1 MILSTTKEL
10 RLHIP
15 SNAID
20 EISSL
25 QGILDNSE
33 KDFLRDKLGDSLY
46 NRLCE
51 YYQTI
56 SPDDF
61 FMAVSNGEHNQQPWM
76 QLLLMAQRMVTYDAM
91 SRFAYTQALSINGA
105 GINMA
110 SSDDYGT
117 ASKDLLDKS
126 VQGYKR
132 EAMVSLNQMLVML
145 EGWARKMETPAPI
158 ADAGTTEPLPK
169 EPEDE
174 QHKAIEEISVLWQES
189 QYYYL
194 HHDLLIAT
202 CADLQQYLDIYES
215 REKFIRLLPDLHF
228 IQDEYISE
236 AIGEDTVQR
245 LLHTTDP
252 NDKPLLRKVRRLMV
266 AHLEERTT
274 ILTIDKARRAAAHNE
289 AIALRTSVLRLM
301 EMRKAVDA
309 VNNTPTD
316 KPSTNTTD
324 STSKGYENNQPDSK
338 IFVSPLLYYTD
349 YTDYYV
355 IKKQQTT
362 LMTLI
367 VRDIRAIR
375 C

>member
-61 FMAVSNGEHNQQPWM
+61 FMAVSNGEHSQQPWM

-145 EGWARKMETPAPI
+145 EGWARKMETPVPI
-158 ADAGTTEPLPK
+158 ADAGTTEPSPT

-174 QHKAIEEISVLWQES
+174 QHKAIEEISILWQES

-316 KPSTNTTD
+316 KPSTDTTD
-324 STSKGYENNQPDSK
+324 STGKGYENNQPDSK
-338 IFVSPLLYYTD
+338 IFVSPLLY
-349 YTDYYV
+349 
-355 IKKQQTT
+355 
-362 LMTLI
+362 
-367 VRDIRAIR
+367 
-375 C
+375 

>member
-51 YYQTI
+51 YYQTV

-61 FMAVSNGEHNQQPWM
+61 YMAVCNGENTQHPWM

-91 SRFAYTQALSINGA
+91 SRFVYTQALSINGT
-105 GINMA
+105 GINVA

-117 ASKDLLDKS
+117 ASKDLLDKG

-145 EGWARKMETPAPI
+145 EGWAKKMATPAPI
-158 ADAGTTEPLPK
+158 ADADTIEQPTEPK
-169 EPEDE
+169 DE
-174 QHKAIEEISVLWQES
+174 EHKAIEEISLLWQES

-202 CADLQQYLDIYES
+202 CADLQHYLDIYES

-245 LLHTTDP
+245 LLHTDDP
-252 NDKPLLRKVRRLMV
+252 ADKPLLRKVRRLMV

-289 AIALRTSVLRLM
+289 AISLRSSVLRLM
-301 EMRKAVDA
+301 EMRKAADVA
-309 VNNTPTD
+309 NATPD

-338 IFVSPLLYYTD
+338 IFVSPLLY
-349 YTDYYV
+349 
-355 IKKQQTT
+355 
-362 LMTLI
+362 
-367 VRDIRAIR
+367 
-375 C
+375 

>member
-61 FMAVSNGEHNQQPWM
+61 YMAVSNGEHSNQPWM

-117 ASKDLLDKS
+117 ASKDLPDKS

-132 EAMVSLNQMLVML
+132 EAMVSLNQLLVML
-145 EGWARKMETPAPI
+145 ENWARGSENDETA
-158 ADAGTTEPLPK
+158 K
-169 EPEDE
+169 EIT
-174 QHKAIEEISVLWQES
+174 QLWKES
-189 QYYYL
+189 PYYFL
-194 HHDLLIAT
+194 HHDLLIPTAVM
-202 CADLQQYLDIYES
+202 LQDFLDIYES
-215 REKFIRLLPDLHF
+215 REKFIRLLPDLHY
-228 IQDEYISE
+228 IQDEYIAD
-236 AIGEDTVQR
+236 AIGEDTIKH
-245 LLHTTDP
+245 LLTSTDAS
-252 NDKPLLRKVRRLMV
+252 DELLLRKVRRLMV

-301 EMRKAVDA
+301 EKRKAE
-309 VNNTPTD
+309 NTPTTND
-316 KPSTNTTD
+316 KSSSTNTNED
-324 STSKGYENNQPDSK
+324 QGYQNNQPNSK
-338 IFVSPLLYYTD
+338 MFVSPLLY
-349 YTDYYV
+349 
-355 IKKQQTT
+355 
-362 LMTLI
+362 
-367 VRDIRAIR
+367 
-375 C
+375 

>member
-51 YYQTI
+51 YYQTV

-61 FMAVSNGEHNQQPWM
+61 YMAVCNGENTQHPWM

-91 SRFAYTQALSINGA
+91 SRFVYTQALSINGT
-105 GINMA
+105 GINVA

-117 ASKDLLDKS
+117 ASKDLLDKG

-145 EGWARKMETPAPI
+145 EGLAKTMATPAPI
-158 ADAGTTEPLPK
+158 ADADTLEQPTEPK
-169 EPEDE
+169 DE
-174 QHKAIEEISVLWQES
+174 EHKAIEEISLLWQES

-202 CADLQQYLDIYES
+202 CADLQHYLDIYES

-245 LLHTTDP
+245 LLHTDDP
-252 NDKPLLRKVRRLMV
+252 ADKPLLRKVRRLMV

-289 AIALRTSVLRLM
+289 AISLRSSVLRLM
-301 EMRKAVDA
+301 EMRKAA
-309 VNNTPTD
+309 PAANKTPD

-338 IFVSPLLYYTD
+338 IFVSPLLY
-349 YTDYYV
+349 
-355 IKKQQTT
+355 
-362 LMTLI
+362 
-367 VRDIRAIR
+367 
-375 C
+375 

>member
-1 MILSTTKEL
+1 MIISTIKEL

-20 EISSL
+20 EINSL

-51 YYQTI
+51 YYQTV

-61 FMAVSNGEHNQQPWM
+61 YMAVCNGENTQHPWM

-91 SRFAYTQALSINGA
+91 SRFVYTQALSINGT
-105 GINMA
+105 GINVA

-117 ASKDLLDKS
+117 ASKDLLDKG

-145 EGWARKMETPAPI
+145 EGWAKKMATPAPI
-158 ADAGTTEPLPK
+158 ADADTIEQPTEPK
-169 EPEDE
+169 DE
-174 QHKAIEEISVLWQES
+174 EHKAIEEISLLWQES

-202 CADLQQYLDIYES
+202 CADLQHYIDIYES

-245 LLHTTDP
+245 LLHTDEP
-252 NDKPLLRKVRRLMV
+252 ADKPLLRKVRRLMV

-289 AIALRTSVLRLM
+289 AIALRTAVLRLM
-301 EMRKAVDA
+301 EMRKAADVA
-309 VNNTPTD
+309 NTTPD

-338 IFVSPLLYYTD
+338 IFVSPLLY
-349 YTDYYV
+349 
-355 IKKQQTT
+355 
-362 LMTLI
+362 
-367 VRDIRAIR
+367 
-375 C
+375 

>member
-1 MILSTTKEL
+1 MIISTIKEL

-20 EISSL
+20 EINSL

-51 YYQTI
+51 YYQTV

-61 FMAVSNGEHNQQPWM
+61 YMAVSNGEHTQQPWM

-91 SRFAYTQALSINGA
+91 SRFAYTQALSINGT
-105 GINMA
+105 GINVA

-117 ASKDLLDKS
+117 ASKDLLDKG

-145 EGWARKMETPAPI
+145 EGWARKMATPAAI
-158 ADAGTTEPLPK
+158 AEADSTDQPTSEPK
-169 EPEDE
+169 DE
-174 QHKAIEEISVLWQES
+174 QHKAIEEISLLWQES
-189 QYYYL
+189 QYYYA

-202 CADLQQYLDIYES
+202 CADLQQYLDIYEN

-245 LLHTTDP
+245 LLHTDNP
-252 NDKPLLRKVRRLMV
+252 NDKPFLRKVRRLMV
-266 AHLEERTT
+266 THLEERTT

-289 AIALRTSVLRLM
+289 AIALRSSVLRLM
-301 EMRKAVDA
+301 EMRKAADA
-309 VNNTPTD
+309 ANTTPD
-316 KPSTNTTD
+316 NPSTNTTD

-338 IFVSPLLYYTD
+338 IFVSPLLY
-349 YTDYYV
+349 
-355 IKKQQTT
+355 
-362 LMTLI
+362 
-367 VRDIRAIR
+367 
-375 C
+375 

>member
-61 FMAVSNGEHNQQPWM
+61 FMAVSNGEHSKQPWM

-158 ADAGTTEPLPK
+158 ADADTTEPSPTETDAEQSPT

-236 AIGEDTVQR
+236 AIGEDTVQH

-289 AIALRTSVLRLM
+289 AISLRASVLRLM

-309 VNNTPTD
+309 ANNTPTD

-324 STSKGYENNQPDSK
+324 STGKGYENNQPDSK
-338 IFVSPLLYYTD
+338 IFVSPLLY
-349 YTDYYV
+349 
-355 IKKQQTT
+355 
-362 LMTLI
+362 
-367 VRDIRAIR
+367 
-375 C
+375 

>member
-1 MILSTTKEL
+1 MILSTIKEL

-25 QGILDNSE
+25 QGTLDNSE

-46 NRLCE
+46 DQLCE
-51 YYQTI
+51 YYQSI
-56 SPDDF
+56 SPDEF
-61 FMAVSNGEHNQQPWM
+61 YLSVTNGEHTHLPWQ
-76 QLLLMAQRMVTYDAM
+76 QLLLMAQRMVVYDAM
-91 SRFAYTQALSINGA
+91 SRFAYTQALSINGT
-105 GINMA
+105 GINVA
-110 SSDDYGT
+110 SSEDYGA
-117 ASKDLLDKS
+117 ASKDLLDKG

-145 EGWARKMETPAPI
+145 EGWARKMATPAAI
-158 ADAGTTEPLPK
+158 ASADSTEPPTTEPK
-169 EPEDE
+169 DE
-174 QHKAIEEISVLWQES
+174 EHKAIEEISLLWQES

-245 LLHTTDP
+245 MLHTDDP
-252 NDKPLLRKVRRLMV
+252 ADKPLLRKVRRLMV

-289 AIALRTSVLRLM
+289 AISLRSSVLRLM

-309 VNNTPTD
+309 ANNTPD
-316 KPSTNTTD
+316 NPSTNTTD

-338 IFVSPLLYYTD
+338 IFVSPLLY
-349 YTDYYV
+349 
-355 IKKQQTT
+355 
-362 LMTLI
+362 
-367 VRDIRAIR
+367 
-375 C
+375 

>member
-1 MILSTTKEL
+1 MIISTIKEL

-20 EISSL
+20 EINSL

-51 YYQTI
+51 YYQTV

-61 FMAVSNGEHNQQPWM
+61 YMAVSNGEHTQQPWM
-76 QLLLMAQRMVTYDAM
+76 QILLMAQRMVTYDAM
-91 SRFAYTQALSINGA
+91 SRFAYTQALSINGT
-105 GINMA
+105 GINVA

-117 ASKDLLDKS
+117 ASKDLLDKG

-145 EGWARKMETPAPI
+145 EGWARKMATPAAI
-158 ADAGTTEPLPK
+158 AEADSTDPPTTEPK
-169 EPEDE
+169 DE
-174 QHKAIEEISVLWQES
+174 QHKAIEEISLLWQES
-189 QYYYL
+189 QYYYA
-194 HHDLLIAT
+194 HHDLLIST
-202 CADLQQYLDIYES
+202 CADLQQYLDIYEN

-245 LLHTTDP
+245 LLHTDDP
-252 NDKPLLRKVRRLMV
+252 ADKPLLRKVRRLMV

-274 ILTIDKARRAAAHNE
+274 ILTIDKARRVAAHNE
-289 AIALRTSVLRLM
+289 AIALRSSVLRLM
-301 EMRKAVDA
+301 EMRKAADA
-309 VNNTPTD
+309 ANTTPD
-316 KPSTNTTD
+316 NPSTNTTD

-338 IFVSPLLYYTD
+338 IFVSPLLY
-349 YTDYYV
+349 
-355 IKKQQTT
+355 
-362 LMTLI
+362 
-367 VRDIRAIR
+367 
-375 C
+375 

>member
-20 EISSL
+20 DISSL

-51 YYQTI
+51 YYQTV

-61 FMAVSNGEHNQQPWM
+61 YMAVSNGEHTQQPWM
-76 QLLLMAQRMVTYDAM
+76 QLLLMAQRMVTYEAM
-91 SRFAYTQALSINGA
+91 SRFAYTQALSINGT
-105 GINMA
+105 GINVA

-117 ASKDLLDKS
+117 ASKDLLDKG

-145 EGWARKMETPAPI
+145 EGWARKMATPAAI
-158 ADAGTTEPLPK
+158 AEADSTEPPTTEPK
-169 EPEDE
+169 DE
-174 QHKAIEEISVLWQES
+174 QHKAIEEISLLWQES

-202 CADLQQYLDIYES
+202 CADLQHYLDIYES

-245 LLHTTDP
+245 LLHTDDP
-252 NDKPLLRKVRRLMV
+252 ADKSLLRKVRRLMV

-301 EMRKAVDA
+301 EMRKAA
-309 VNNTPTD
+309 PAANKTPD

-324 STSKGYENNQPDSK
+324 STSKGYENNQPNSK
-338 IFVSPLLYYTD
+338 IFVSPLLY
-349 YTDYYV
+349 
-355 IKKQQTT
+355 
-362 LMTLI
+362 
-367 VRDIRAIR
+367 
-375 C
+375 

>member
-51 YYQTI
+51 YYQTV

-61 FMAVSNGEHNQQPWM
+61 YMAVSNGEHTQQPWM

-91 SRFAYTQALSINGA
+91 SRFVYTQALSINGT
-105 GINMA
+105 GINVA

-117 ASKDLLDKS
+117 ASKDLLDKG

-145 EGWARKMETPAPI
+145 EGWAKTMATPAPI
-158 ADAGTTEPLPK
+158 ADADTLEQPTEPK
-169 EPEDE
+169 DE
-174 QHKAIEEISVLWQES
+174 EHKAIEEISLLWQES

-236 AIGEDTVQR
+236 AIGEPMVQH
-245 LLHTTDP
+245 LLTTIAP
-252 NDKPLLRKVRRLMV
+252 ADKPLLRKVRRLMV

-274 ILTIDKARRAAAHNE
+274 ILTIDKARRTAAHNE
-289 AIALRTSVLRLM
+289 AISLRASVLRLV
-301 EMRKAVDA
+301 EMRKAVEKA
-309 VNNTPTD
+309 NTENQNTNSD
-316 KPSTNTTD
+316 NQNPSTNIND
-324 STSKGYENNQPDSK
+324 DKGYENNQPGSK
-338 IFVSPLLYYTD
+338 FFVSPLLY
-349 YTDYYV
+349 
-355 IKKQQTT
+355 
-362 LMTLI
+362 
-367 VRDIRAIR
+367 
-375 C
+375 

>member
-61 FMAVSNGEHNQQPWM
+61 YMAVSNGEHSKQPWM

-158 ADAGTTEPLPK
+158 ADADTTEPSPTEPDGEQSPT

-174 QHKAIEEISVLWQES
+174 QHKAIEEISVLWQKS

-236 AIGEDTVQR
+236 AIGEDTVQH
-245 LLHTTDP
+245 LLHTEDP

-289 AIALRTSVLRLM
+289 AISLRASVLRLM

-316 KPSTNTTD
+316 NPSTNTTD
-324 STSKGYENNQPDSK
+324 ETGKGYENNQPDSK
-338 IFVSPLLYYTD
+338 IFVSPLLY
-349 YTDYYV
+349 
-355 IKKQQTT
+355 
-362 LMTLI
+362 
-367 VRDIRAIR
+367 
-375 C
+375 

>member
-25 QGILDNSE
+25 QGTLDNSE

-46 NRLCE
+46 DQLCK
-51 YYQTI
+51 YYQSI
-56 SPDDF
+56 SPDEF
-61 FMAVSNGEHNQQPWM
+61 YLSVTNGEHTHQPWQ
-76 QLLLMAQRMVTYDAM
+76 QLLLMAQRMVVYDAM
-91 SRFAYTQALSINGA
+91 SRFAYTQALSINGT
-105 GINMA
+105 GINVA
-110 SSDDYGT
+110 SSEDYGA
-117 ASKDLLDKS
+117 ASKDLLDKG

-145 EGWARKMETPAPI
+145 EGWAKKMATPAPI
-158 ADAGTTEPLPK
+158 ADADSTDPPTTEPK
-169 EPEDE
+169 DE
-174 QHKAIEEISVLWQES
+174 EHKAIEEISLLWQES

-245 LLHTTDP
+245 LLHTDDP
-252 NDKPLLRKVRRLMV
+252 ADKPLLRKVRRLMV

-289 AIALRTSVLRLM
+289 AISLRSSVLRLM

-309 VNNTPTD
+309 ANNTPD
-316 KPSTNTTD
+316 NPSTNTTD

-338 IFVSPLLYYTD
+338 IFVSPLLY
-349 YTDYYV
+349 
-355 IKKQQTT
+355 
-362 LMTLI
+362 
-367 VRDIRAIR
+367 
-375 C
+375 

>member
-51 YYQTI
+51 YYQTV

-61 FMAVSNGEHNQQPWM
+61 YMAVCNGENTQHPWM

-91 SRFAYTQALSINGA
+91 SRFVYTQALSINGT
-105 GINMA
+105 GINVA

-117 ASKDLLDKS
+117 ASKDLLDKG

-145 EGWARKMETPAPI
+145 EGWAKTMATPAPI
-158 ADAGTTEPLPK
+158 ADADTLEQPTEPK
-169 EPEDE
+169 DE
-174 QHKAIEEISVLWQES
+174 EHKAIEEISLLWQES

-202 CADLQQYLDIYES
+202 CADLQHYLDIYES

-245 LLHTTDP
+245 LLHTDDP
-252 NDKPLLRKVRRLMV
+252 ADKPLLRKVRRLMV

-289 AIALRTSVLRLM
+289 AISLRSSVLRLM
-301 EMRKAVDA
+301 EMRKAA
-309 VNNTPTD
+309 PAANKTPD

-324 STSKGYENNQPDSK
+324 STSKGYENNQPNSK
-338 IFVSPLLYYTD
+338 IFVSPLLY
-349 YTDYYV
+349 
-355 IKKQQTT
+355 
-362 LMTLI
+362 
-367 VRDIRAIR
+367 
-375 C
+375 

>member
-25 QGILDNSE
+25 QGTLDNSE
-33 KDFLRDKLGDSLY
+33 KDCLRDKLGDSLY
-46 NRLCE
+46 DQLCE
-51 YYQTI
+51 YYQSI
-56 SPDDF
+56 SPDEF
-61 FMAVSNGEHNQQPWM
+61 YLSVTNGEHTHQPWQ

-91 SRFAYTQALSINGA
+91 SRFAYTQALSINGT
-105 GINMA
+105 GINVA
-110 SSDDYGT
+110 SSEDYGA
-117 ASKDLLDKS
+117 ASKDLLDKG

-145 EGWARKMETPAPI
+145 EGWARKMATPAPI
-158 ADAGTTEPLPK
+158 ADADSTEPPITEPK
-169 EPEDE
+169 DE
-174 QHKAIEEISVLWQES
+174 EHKAIEEISLLWQES
-189 QYYYL
+189 QYYYA

-202 CADLQQYLDIYES
+202 CADLQHYLDIYES

-245 LLHTTDP
+245 LLHTDDP
-252 NDKPLLRKVRRLMV
+252 ADKPLLRKVRRLMV
-266 AHLEERTT
+266 THLEERTT

-289 AIALRTSVLRLM
+289 AIALRSSVLRLM

-309 VNNTPTD
+309 ANATPD

-338 IFVSPLLYYTD
+338 IFVSPLLY
-349 YTDYYV
+349 
-355 IKKQQTT
+355 
-362 LMTLI
+362 
-367 VRDIRAIR
+367 
-375 C
+375 

>member
-1 MILSTTKEL
+1 MILSTIKEL

-20 EISSL
+20 EINSL

-46 NRLCE
+46 HRLCE
-51 YYQTI
+51 YYQTV

-61 FMAVSNGEHNQQPWM
+61 YMAVSNGEHAQQPWM

-91 SRFAYTQALSINGA
+91 SRFAYTQALSINGT
-105 GINMA
+105 GINVA

-117 ASKDLLDKS
+117 ASKDLLDKG

-145 EGWARKMETPAPI
+145 EGWARKMATPAAI
-158 ADAGTTEPLPK
+158 AEADSTDQPTTEPK
-169 EPEDE
+169 DE
-174 QHKAIEEISVLWQES
+174 QHKAIEEISLLWQES
-189 QYYYL
+189 QYYYA

-202 CADLQQYLDIYES
+202 CADLQQYLDIYEN

-245 LLHTTDP
+245 LLHTDNP

-274 ILTIDKARRAAAHNE
+274 ILTIDKARRVAAHNE
-289 AIALRTSVLRLM
+289 AIALRSSVLRLM
-301 EMRKAVDA
+301 EMRKAADA
-309 VNNTPTD
+309 ANTTPD
-316 KPSTNTTD
+316 NPSTNTTD

-338 IFVSPLLYYTD
+338 IFVSPLLY
-349 YTDYYV
+349 
-355 IKKQQTT
+355 
-362 LMTLI
+362 
-367 VRDIRAIR
+367 
-375 C
+375 

>member
-20 EISSL
+20 DISYL

-51 YYQTI
+51 YYHTV

-61 FMAVSNGEHNQQPWM
+61 YMAVCNGEHTQQPWM

-91 SRFAYTQALSINGA
+91 SRFAYTQALSINGT
-105 GINMA
+105 GINVA
-110 SSDDYGT
+110 SSEDYGT
-117 ASKDLLDKS
+117 ASKDLLDKG

-145 EGWARKMETPAPI
+145 EGWAKKMATPAAI
-158 ADAGTTEPLPK
+158 AEADSTDPPTTEPK
-169 EPEDE
+169 DE
-174 QHKAIEEISVLWQES
+174 EHKAIEEISLLWQES
-189 QYYYL
+189 QYYYA

-202 CADLQQYLDIYES
+202 CADLQHYLDIYES

-236 AIGEDTVQR
+236 AIGEPMVQH
-245 LLHTTDP
+245 LLTTTDP
-252 NDKPLLRKVRRLMV
+252 ADKPLLRKVRRLMV

-301 EMRKAVDA
+301 EMRKAMDA
-309 VNNTPTD
+309 ANATPTD

-338 IFVSPLLYYTD
+338 IFVSPLLY
-349 YTDYYV
+349 
-355 IKKQQTT
+355 
-362 LMTLI
+362 
-367 VRDIRAIR
+367 
-375 C
+375 

>member
-1 MILSTTKEL
+1 MILSTTQEL

-51 YYQTI
+51 YYQTV

-61 FMAVSNGEHNQQPWM
+61 YMAVCNGENTQHPWM

-91 SRFAYTQALSINGA
+91 SRFAYTQALSINGT
-105 GINMA
+105 GINVA

-117 ASKDLLDKS
+117 ASKDLLDKG

-145 EGWARKMETPAPI
+145 EGWAKNMATPAPI
-158 ADAGTTEPLPK
+158 ADADTLEQPTEPK
-169 EPEDE
+169 DE
-174 QHKAIEEISVLWQES
+174 EHKAIEEISLLWQES

-202 CADLQQYLDIYES
+202 CADLQHYLDIYES

-245 LLHTTDP
+245 LLHTDDP
-252 NDKPLLRKVRRLMV
+252 ADKPLLRKVRRLMV

-289 AIALRTSVLRLM
+289 AISLRSSVLRLM
-301 EMRKAVDA
+301 EMRKAADVA
-309 VNNTPTD
+309 NTTPD

-324 STSKGYENNQPDSK
+324 STSKGYENNQPNSK
-338 IFVSPLLYYTD
+338 IFVSPLLY
-349 YTDYYV
+349 
-355 IKKQQTT
+355 
-362 LMTLI
+362 
-367 VRDIRAIR
+367 
-375 C
+375 

>member
-1 MILSTTKEL
+1 MPIIQNSKFKIRMILSTIKEL

-46 NRLCE
+46 HRLCE
-51 YYQTI
+51 YYQTV

-61 FMAVSNGEHNQQPWM
+61 YMAVSNGEHTQQPWM
-76 QLLLMAQRMVTYDAM
+76 QLLLMAQRMVTYDAI
-91 SRFAYTQALSINGA
+91 SRFAYTQALSINGT
-105 GINMA
+105 GINVA

-117 ASKDLLDKS
+117 ASKDLLDKG

-145 EGWARKMETPAPI
+145 EGWARKMATPAAI
-158 ADAGTTEPLPK
+158 AEADSTDQPTTEPK
-169 EPEDE
+169 DE
-174 QHKAIEEISVLWQES
+174 QHKAIEEISLLWQES
-189 QYYYL
+189 QYYYA

-245 LLHTTDP
+245 LLHTYNP
-252 NDKPLLRKVRRLMV
+252 NDKSLLRKVRRLMV

-289 AIALRTSVLRLM
+289 AIALRSSVLRLM
-301 EMRKAVDA
+301 EMRKAADA
-309 VNNTPTD
+309 ANTTPD
-316 KPSTNTTD
+316 NPSTNTTD

-338 IFVSPLLYYTD
+338 IFVSPLLY
-349 YTDYYV
+349 
-355 IKKQQTT
+355 
-362 LMTLI
+362 
-367 VRDIRAIR
+367 
-375 C
+375 

>member
-1 MILSTTKEL
+1 MIISTTKEL

-61 FMAVSNGEHNQQPWM
+61 YLSVCNGEHIHQPWQ
-76 QLLLMAQRMVTYDAM
+76 QLLLMAQRVVTYDAM
-91 SRFAYTQALSINGA
+91 ARFAYPQALSINGT
-105 GINMA
+105 GINVA
-110 SSDDYGT
+110 SSEDYGA
-117 ASKDLLDKS
+117 ASKELIDKG

-145 EGWARKMETPAPI
+145 EGWAKDCVKKQASDVQKTAESVPNTDNSVPKT
-158 ADAGTTEPLPK
+158 GESVQTTEIK
-169 EPEDE
+169 E
-174 QHKAIEEISVLWQES
+174 ITNLWKES
-189 QYYYL
+189 TYYYL

-202 CADLQQYLDIYES
+202 CAELQHYLDIYDS

-236 AIGEDTVQR
+236 TIGEPMVQQ
-245 LLHTTDP
+245 LLTSTAP
-252 NDKPLLRKVRRLMV
+252 EDKPLLRKVRRLMV

-274 ILTIDKARRAAAHNE
+274 ILTIDKARRSAAHNE
-289 AIALRTSVLRLM
+289 AVALRSSVLRLV
-301 EMRKAVDA
+301 EMRKAVGKA
-309 VNNTPTD
+309 NAEVN
-316 KPSTNTTD
+316 SAD
-324 STSKGYENNQPDSK
+324 SENHSDNQKGYENNQPGSK
-338 IFVSPLLYYTD
+338 IFVSPLLY
-349 YTDYYV
+349 
-355 IKKQQTT
+355 
-362 LMTLI
+362 
-367 VRDIRAIR
+367 
-375 C
+375 

>member
-51 YYQTI
+51 YYQTV

-61 FMAVSNGEHNQQPWM
+61 YMAVCNGENTQHPWM

-91 SRFAYTQALSINGA
+91 SRFVYTQALSINGT
-105 GINMA
+105 GINVA

-117 ASKDLLDKS
+117 ASKDLLDKG

-145 EGWARKMETPAPI
+145 EGWAKKMATPAPI
-158 ADAGTTEPLPK
+158 ADADSTKPPTTEPK
-169 EPEDE
+169 DE
-174 QHKAIEEISVLWQES
+174 EHKAIEEISLLWQES

-202 CADLQQYLDIYES
+202 CADLQHYLDIYES

-245 LLHTTDP
+245 LLHTNDP
-252 NDKPLLRKVRRLMV
+252 ADQPLLRKVRRLMV

-289 AIALRTSVLRLM
+289 AISLRSSVLRLM
-301 EMRKAVDA
+301 EMRKAADA
-309 VNNTPTD
+309 ANNTPD

-338 IFVSPLLYYTD
+338 IFVSPLLY
-349 YTDYYV
+349 
-355 IKKQQTT
+355 
-362 LMTLI
+362 
-367 VRDIRAIR
+367 
-375 C
+375 

>member
-1 MILSTTKEL
+1 MILSTIKEL

-33 KDFLRDKLGDSLY
+33 KDFLRDKMGDSLY
-46 NRLCE
+46 HRLCE
-51 YYQTI
+51 YYQTV

-61 FMAVSNGEHNQQPWM
+61 YMAVSNGEHTQQPWM

-91 SRFAYTQALSINGA
+91 SRFAYTQALSINGT
-105 GINMA
+105 GINVA

-117 ASKDLLDKS
+117 ASKDLLDKG

-145 EGWARKMETPAPI
+145 EGWARKMATPAAI
-158 ADAGTTEPLPK
+158 AEADSTDPPTTEPK
-169 EPEDE
+169 DE
-174 QHKAIEEISVLWQES
+174 QHKAIEEISLLWQES
-189 QYYYL
+189 QYYYA

-245 LLHTTDP
+245 LLHTDNP

-289 AIALRTSVLRLM
+289 AIALRSSVLRLM
-301 EMRKAVDA
+301 EMRKAADA
-309 VNNTPTD
+309 ANTTPD
-316 KPSTNTTD
+316 NPSTNTTD
-324 STSKGYENNQPDSK
+324 STSKGYENNLPDSK
-338 IFVSPLLYYTD
+338 IFVSPLLY
-349 YTDYYV
+349 
-355 IKKQQTT
+355 
-362 LMTLI
+362 
-367 VRDIRAIR
+367 
-375 C
+375 

>member
-25 QGILDNSE
+25 QGTLDNSE

-46 NRLCE
+46 DQLCE
-51 YYQTI
+51 YYQSI
-56 SPDDF
+56 SPDEF
-61 FMAVSNGEHNQQPWM
+61 YLSVTNGEHTHLPWQ
-76 QLLLMAQRMVTYDAM
+76 QLLLMAQRMVVYDAM
-91 SRFAYTQALSINGA
+91 SRFAYTQALSINGT
-105 GINMA
+105 GINVA
-110 SSDDYGT
+110 SSEDYGA
-117 ASKDLLDKS
+117 ASKDLLDKG

-145 EGWARKMETPAPI
+145 EGWARKMTTPAPI
-158 ADAGTTEPLPK
+158 ADADSTNPPTTEPK
-169 EPEDE
+169 DE
-174 QHKAIEEISVLWQES
+174 EHKTIEEISLLWQES

-202 CADLQQYLDIYES
+202 CADLQHYLDIYES

-245 LLHTTDP
+245 LLHTDDP

-289 AIALRTSVLRLM
+289 AISLRTSVLRLM

-309 VNNTPTD
+309 ANNTPD

-338 IFVSPLLYYTD
+338 IFVPPLLY
-349 YTDYYV
+349 
-355 IKKQQTT
+355 
-362 LMTLI
+362 
-367 VRDIRAIR
+367 
-375 C
+375 

>member
-51 YYQTI
+51 YYQTV

-61 FMAVSNGEHNQQPWM
+61 YMAVCNGENTQHPWM

-91 SRFAYTQALSINGA
+91 SRFVYTQALSINGT
-105 GINMA
+105 GINVA

-117 ASKDLLDKS
+117 ASKDLLDKG

-145 EGWARKMETPAPI
+145 EGWAKKMATPAPI
-158 ADAGTTEPLPK
+158 ADADTIEQPTEPK
-169 EPEDE
+169 DE
-174 QHKAIEEISVLWQES
+174 EHKAIEEISLLWQES

-202 CADLQQYLDIYES
+202 CADLQHYLDIYEN

-245 LLHTTDP
+245 LLHTNDP
-252 NDKPLLRKVRRLMV
+252 ADQPLLRKVRRLMV

-309 VNNTPTD
+309 ANNIPD
-316 KPSTNTTD
+316 KSSTNTTD

-338 IFVSPLLYYTD
+338 IFVSPLLY
-349 YTDYYV
+349 
-355 IKKQQTT
+355 
-362 LMTLI
+362 
-367 VRDIRAIR
+367 
-375 C
+375 

>member
-61 FMAVSNGEHNQQPWM
+61 YMAVSNGEHTQQPWM

-91 SRFAYTQALSINGA
+91 SRFAYTQALSINGT
-105 GINMA
+105 GINVA

-117 ASKDLLDKS
+117 ASKDLLDKG

-145 EGWARKMETPAPI
+145 EGWAKDCVKKQASDVQKTAESVPNT
-158 ADAGTTEPLPK
+158 DNSVPK
-169 EPEDE
+169 TDE
-174 QHKAIEEISVLWQES
+174 SVQTGEIEEIVKLWQES
-189 QYYYL
+189 QYYYA

-245 LLHTTDP
+245 LLHTDDP
-252 NDKPLLRKVRRLMV
+252 ADKPLLRKVRRLMV

-301 EMRKAVDA
+301 EMRKAA
-309 VNNTPTD
+309 CAANTTPD
-316 KPSTNTTD
+316 KPSANTTD

-338 IFVSPLLYYTD
+338 IFVSPLLY
-349 YTDYYV
+349 
-355 IKKQQTT
+355 
-362 LMTLI
+362 
-367 VRDIRAIR
+367 
-375 C
+375 

>member
-51 YYQTI
+51 YYQTV

-61 FMAVSNGEHNQQPWM
+61 YMAVCNGENTQHPWM

-91 SRFAYTQALSINGA
+91 SRFVYTQALSINGT
-105 GINMA
+105 GINVA

-117 ASKDLLDKS
+117 ASKDLLDKG

-145 EGWARKMETPAPI
+145 EGWAKKMATPAPI
-158 ADAGTTEPLPK
+158 ADADTIELPTEPK
-169 EPEDE
+169 DE
-174 QHKAIEEISVLWQES
+174 EHKAIEEISLLWQES

-202 CADLQQYLDIYES
+202 CADLQHYLDIYES

-245 LLHTTDP
+245 LLHTDDP
-252 NDKPLLRKVRRLMV
+252 ADKPLLRKVRRLMV

-309 VNNTPTD
+309 ANNTPD

-338 IFVSPLLYYTD
+338 IFVSPLLY
-349 YTDYYV
+349 
-355 IKKQQTT
+355 
-362 LMTLI
+362 
-367 VRDIRAIR
+367 
-375 C
+375 

>member
-61 FMAVSNGEHNQQPWM
+61 FMAVSNGEHSQQPWM

-158 ADAGTTEPLPK
+158 DDADTTEPLPTETEGEPSPT

-174 QHKAIEEISVLWQES
+174 QHKAIEEISILWQES

-236 AIGEDTVQR
+236 AIGEDTVQH

-301 EMRKAVDA
+301 EMRKAVDDA
-309 VNNTPTD
+309 NNTPTE

-338 IFVSPLLYYTD
+338 IFVSPLLY
-349 YTDYYV
+349 
-355 IKKQQTT
+355 
-362 LMTLI
+362 
-367 VRDIRAIR
+367 
-375 C
+375 

>member
-25 QGILDNSE
+25 QGTLDNSE

-46 NRLCE
+46 DQLCK
-51 YYQTI
+51 YYQSI
-56 SPDDF
+56 SPDEF
-61 FMAVSNGEHNQQPWM
+61 YLSVTNGEHTHLPWQ
-76 QLLLMAQRMVTYDAM
+76 QLLLMAQRMVVHDAM
-91 SRFAYTQALSINGA
+91 SRFAYTQALSINGT
-105 GINMA
+105 GINVA
-110 SSDDYGT
+110 SSEDYGA
-117 ASKDLLDKS
+117 ASKDLLDKG

-145 EGWARKMETPAPI
+145 EGWARKMATPAAI
-158 ADAGTTEPLPK
+158 AGADSTEPPTTEPK
-169 EPEDE
+169 DE
-174 QHKAIEEISVLWQES
+174 EHKTIEEISLLWQES

-202 CADLQQYLDIYES
+202 CADLQHYLDIYES

-245 LLHTTDP
+245 LLHTDDP
-252 NDKPLLRKVRRLMV
+252 ADKPLLRKVRRLMV

-301 EMRKAVDA
+301 EMRKAADA
-309 VNNTPTD
+309 ANNIPD

-338 IFVSPLLYYTD
+338 IFVSPLLY
-349 YTDYYV
+349 
-355 IKKQQTT
+355 
-362 LMTLI
+362 
-367 VRDIRAIR
+367 
-375 C
+375 

>member
-1 MILSTTKEL
+1 MILSTIKEL

-46 NRLCE
+46 HRLCE
-51 YYQTI
+51 YYQTV

-61 FMAVSNGEHNQQPWM
+61 YMAVSNGEHAQQPWM

-91 SRFAYTQALSINGA
+91 SRFAYTQALSINGT
-105 GINMA
+105 GINVA

-117 ASKDLLDKS
+117 ASKDLLDKG

-145 EGWARKMETPAPI
+145 EGWARKMATPAAI
-158 ADAGTTEPLPK
+158 AEADSTDPPTTEPK
-169 EPEDE
+169 DE
-174 QHKAIEEISVLWQES
+174 QHKAIEEISLLWQES
-189 QYYYL
+189 QYYYA

-202 CADLQQYLDIYES
+202 CADLQHYLDIYES

-245 LLHTTDP
+245 LLHTDNP

-289 AIALRTSVLRLM
+289 AIALRSSVLRLM
-301 EMRKAVDA
+301 EMRKAADA
-309 VNNTPTD
+309 ANTTPD
-316 KPSTNTTD
+316 NPSTNTTD
-324 STSKGYENNQPDSK
+324 STSKGYENNLPDSK
-338 IFVSPLLYYTD
+338 IFVSPLLY
-349 YTDYYV
+349 
-355 IKKQQTT
+355 
-362 LMTLI
+362 
-367 VRDIRAIR
+367 
-375 C
+375 

>member
-25 QGILDNSE
+25 QGTLDNSE

-46 NRLCE
+46 DQLCE
-51 YYQTI
+51 YYQSI
-56 SPDDF
+56 SPDEF
-61 FMAVSNGEHNQQPWM
+61 YLSVTNGEHTHQPWQ

-91 SRFAYTQALSINGA
+91 SRFAYTQALSINGT
-105 GINMA
+105 GINVA
-110 SSDDYGT
+110 SSEDYGA
-117 ASKDLLDKS
+117 ASKDLLDKG

-132 EAMVSLNQMLVML
+132 EAMVSLNQMLMML
-145 EGWARKMETPAPI
+145 EGWAKKMATPAPI
-158 ADAGTTEPLPK
+158 ADADSTEPPTTD
-169 EPEDE
+169 PPDE
-174 QHKAIEEISVLWQES
+174 QHKAIEEISLLWQES

-202 CADLQQYLDIYES
+202 CADLQHYLDIYES

-245 LLHTTDP
+245 LLHTDDP
-252 NDKPLLRKVRRLMV
+252 ADKPLLRKVRRLMV

-301 EMRKAVDA
+301 EMRKAADVA
-309 VNNTPTD
+309 NTTTD

-338 IFVSPLLYYTD
+338 IFVSPLLY
-349 YTDYYV
+349 
-355 IKKQQTT
+355 
-362 LMTLI
+362 
-367 VRDIRAIR
+367 
-375 C
+375 

>member
-1 MILSTTKEL
+1 MIISTIKEL

-20 EISSL
+20 EINSL

-51 YYQTI
+51 YYQTV

-61 FMAVSNGEHNQQPWM
+61 YMAVSNGEHAQQPWM

-91 SRFAYTQALSINGA
+91 SRFAYTQALSINGT
-105 GINMA
+105 GINVA

-117 ASKDLLDKS
+117 ASKDLLDKG

-145 EGWARKMETPAPI
+145 EGWARKMATPAAI
-158 ADAGTTEPLPK
+158 AEADSTDQPTTEPK
-169 EPEDE
+169 DE
-174 QHKAIEEISVLWQES
+174 QHKAIEEISLLWQES
-189 QYYYL
+189 QYYYA

-202 CADLQQYLDIYES
+202 CADLQQYLDIYEN

-245 LLHTTDP
+245 LLHTDNP
-252 NDKPLLRKVRRLMV
+252 NDKPFLRKVRRLMV

-289 AIALRTSVLRLM
+289 AIALRSSVLRLM
-301 EMRKAVDA
+301 EMRKAADA
-309 VNNTPTD
+309 ANTIPD
-316 KPSTNTTD
+316 NPSTNTTD

-338 IFVSPLLYYTD
+338 IFVSPLLY
-349 YTDYYV
+349 
-355 IKKQQTT
+355 
-362 LMTLI
+362 
-367 VRDIRAIR
+367 
-375 C
+375 

>member
-51 YYQTI
+51 YYQTV

-61 FMAVSNGEHNQQPWM
+61 YMAVCNGENTQHPWM
-76 QLLLMAQRMVTYDAM
+76 QLLLMAQRMVVYDAM
-91 SRFAYTQALSINGA
+91 SRFAYTQALSINGT
-105 GINMA
+105 GINVA
-110 SSDDYGT
+110 SSEDYGT
-117 ASKDLLDKS
+117 ASKDLLDKG

-132 EAMVSLNQMLVML
+132 EAMVSLNQMLMML
-145 EGWARKMETPAPI
+145 EGWARKMTTPAPI
-158 ADAGTTEPLPK
+158 ADADSTEPPTTEQK
-169 EPEDE
+169 DE
-174 QHKAIEEISVLWQES
+174 EHKAIEEISLLWQES

-215 REKFIRLLPDLHF
+215 REKFIRMLPDLHF

-236 AIGEDTVQR
+236 AIGEPMVQQ
-245 LLHTTDP
+245 LLTSTNPEDR
-252 NDKPLLRKVRRLMV
+252 PLLRKVRRLMV

-289 AIALRTSVLRLM
+289 AIALRASVLRLLD
-301 EMRKAVDA
+301 MRKAVDKTNSDNSSA
-309 VNNTPTD
+309 STKDCSTETNNQQ
-316 KPSTNTTD
+316 
-324 STSKGYENNQPDSK
+324 GYENNQPGSK
-338 IFVSPLLYYTD
+338 FFVSPLLY
-349 YTDYYV
+349 
-355 IKKQQTT
+355 
-362 LMTLI
+362 
-367 VRDIRAIR
+367 
-375 C
+375 

>member
-20 EISSL
+20 DISYL

-51 YYQTI
+51 YYQTV

-61 FMAVSNGEHNQQPWM
+61 YMAVCNGEHTQQPWM

-91 SRFAYTQALSINGA
+91 SRFVYTQALSINGT
-105 GINMA
+105 GINVA

-117 ASKDLLDKS
+117 ASKDLLDKG

-145 EGWARKMETPAPI
+145 EGWAKKMATPAPV
-158 ADAGTTEPLPK
+158 ADADSTDTPTTEPK
-169 EPEDE
+169 NE
-174 QHKAIEEISVLWQES
+174 QHKAIEEISLLWQES
-189 QYYYL
+189 QYYYA

-245 LLHTTDP
+245 LLHTDDP
-252 NDKPLLRKVRRLMV
+252 ADNPLLRKVRRLMV

-309 VNNTPTD
+309 ANATPTD

-338 IFVSPLLYYTD
+338 IFVSPLLY
-349 YTDYYV
+349 
-355 IKKQQTT
+355 
-362 LMTLI
+362 
-367 VRDIRAIR
+367 
-375 C
+375 

>member
-1 MILSTTKEL
+1 MILSTINEL

-20 EISSL
+20 EISYL

-46 NRLCE
+46 KRLCE
-51 YYQTI
+51 YYQTV

-61 FMAVSNGEHNQQPWM
+61 YTAVSNGEHTQQPWM

-91 SRFAYTQALSINGA
+91 SRFAYTQALSINGT
-105 GINMA
+105 GINVA

-117 ASKDLLDKS
+117 ASKDLLDKG

-145 EGWARKMETPAPI
+145 EGWARKMATPAAI
-158 ADAGTTEPLPK
+158 ADADSTEPPTTEPK
-169 EPEDE
+169 DE
-174 QHKAIEEISVLWQES
+174 EHKAIEEISLLWQES
-189 QYYYL
+189 QYYYA

-202 CADLQQYLDIYES
+202 CADLQHYLDIYES

-245 LLHTTDP
+245 LLHTDDP

-289 AIALRTSVLRLM
+289 AIALRSSVLRLM

-309 VNNTPTD
+309 ANNTPD

-338 IFVSPLLYYTD
+338 IFVSPLLY
-349 YTDYYV
+349 
-355 IKKQQTT
+355 
-362 LMTLI
+362 
-367 VRDIRAIR
+367 
-375 C
+375 

>member
-25 QGILDNSE
+25 QGTLDNSE

-46 NRLCE
+46 DQLCE
-51 YYQTI
+51 YYQSI
-56 SPDDF
+56 SPDEF
-61 FMAVSNGEHNQQPWM
+61 YLSVTNGEHTHLPWQ

-91 SRFAYTQALSINGA
+91 SRFAYTQVLSINGT
-105 GINMA
+105 GINVA
-110 SSDDYGT
+110 SSEDYGA
-117 ASKDLLDKS
+117 ASKDLLDKG

-132 EAMVSLNQMLVML
+132 EAMVSLNQMLMML
-145 EGWARKMETPAPI
+145 EGWAKKMATPAAV
-158 ADAGTTEPLPK
+158 ADADSTEPPTTEPK
-169 EPEDE
+169 DE
-174 QHKAIEEISVLWQES
+174 EHKAIEEISLLWQES

-202 CADLQQYLDIYES
+202 CADLQHYLDIYES

-245 LLHTTDP
+245 LLHTDDP
-252 NDKPLLRKVRRLMV
+252 ADKPLLRKVRRLMV

-289 AIALRTSVLRLM
+289 AIALRSSVLRLM

-309 VNNTPTD
+309 ANNTPD
-316 KPSTNTTD
+316 NPSTNTTD

-338 IFVSPLLYYTD
+338 IFVSPLLY
-349 YTDYYV
+349 
-355 IKKQQTT
+355 
-362 LMTLI
+362 
-367 VRDIRAIR
+367 
-375 C
+375 

>member
-20 EISSL
+20 DISSL

-51 YYQTI
+51 YYQTV

-61 FMAVSNGEHNQQPWM
+61 YMAVSNGEHTQQPWM

-91 SRFAYTQALSINGA
+91 SRFAYTQALSINGT
-105 GINMA
+105 GINVA

-117 ASKDLLDKS
+117 ASKDLLDKG

-145 EGWARKMETPAPI
+145 EGWARKMATPTAI
-158 ADAGTTEPLPK
+158 VDADSTEPSPT
-169 EPEDE
+169 EPRDE
-174 QHKAIEEISVLWQES
+174 QHKAIEEISLLWQES
-189 QYYYL
+189 QYYYA

-202 CADLQQYLDIYES
+202 CADLQHYLDIYES

-236 AIGEDTVQR
+236 AIGEDTMQR
-245 LLHTTDP
+245 LLHTDDP

-301 EMRKAVDA
+301 EMRKEADA
-309 VNNTPTD
+309 DDNPPD

-338 IFVSPLLYYTD
+338 IFVSPLLY
-349 YTDYYV
+349 
-355 IKKQQTT
+355 
-362 LMTLI
+362 
-367 VRDIRAIR
+367 
-375 C
+375 

>member
-61 FMAVSNGEHNQQPWM
+61 FMAVSNGEHSQQPWM

-132 EAMVSLNQMLVML
+132 EAMVSLNQLLVML
-145 EGWARKMETPAPI
+145 ENWARGSENDETA
-158 ADAGTTEPLPK
+158 K
-169 EPEDE
+169 EIT
-174 QHKAIEEISVLWQES
+174 QLWKES
-189 QYYYL
+189 PYYFL
-194 HHDLLIAT
+194 HHDLLIPTAVM
-202 CADLQQYLDIYES
+202 LQDFLDIYES
-215 REKFIRLLPDLHF
+215 REKFIRLLPDLHY
-228 IQDEYISE
+228 IQDEYIAD
-236 AIGEDTVQR
+236 AIGEDTIKH
-245 LLHTTDP
+245 LLTSTDAS
-252 NDKPLLRKVRRLMV
+252 DELLLRKVRRLMV

-301 EMRKAVDA
+301 EKRKAE
-309 VNNTPTD
+309 NTPTTND
-316 KPSTNTTD
+316 TPSSTNTNED
-324 STSKGYENNQPDSK
+324 QGYQNNQPDSK
-338 IFVSPLLYYTD
+338 MFVSPLLY
-349 YTDYYV
+349 
-355 IKKQQTT
+355 
-362 LMTLI
+362 
-367 VRDIRAIR
+367 
-375 C
+375 